1 MGRSSHEK
9 QPRYRGE
16 HWIKARLPAHAEP
29 WLHGRKHSIRKRS
42 KGTGAASAELTAL
55 LERHPWTWPKRPV
68 YFFSDPHADA
78 DAMIASLVASG
89 GIRKTGARDK
99 DFRLTKAGRKAQ
111 FLIGGDCF
119 DKGPSC
125 LRLLRTLKRVSDRGG
140 DLRILAGNHDVR
152 TMLGMRSLLPGQDP
166 MSRHF
171 FIRMGGKA
179 IPLLKEIHEHYV
191 TSGRSHIHVPGTH
204 ECRRLLYPGKTWFRE
219 FPKAAAEL
227 LPQRTINR
235 EIGKLNTKIAQFE
248 ELCHDAGL
256 ELDQVY
262 AAALQWHRLFL
273 DRKGEFSWF
282 YRQMRLALRR
292 GSFLFLHAG
301 LDDDVAWLINDRGV
315 RNLNREFRRQ
325 LHKGGFR
332 FYYGSIANAIRTKYR
347 SVDKPLSRRGASLV
361 HDSGIHVIVHGHRSL
376 NTGQRIT
383 LRKEMVNFECD
394 ITMDRHSRRRE
405 GLKGP
410 GAGVTVIH
418 PAGHITGIST
428 DYPRVKIF
436 DPRYL
441 GLPG

>member
-1 MGRSSHEK
+1 VDRPGARK
-9 QPRYRGE
+9 QPRYCGE
-16 HWIKARLPAHAEP
+16 QWIRARLPADYEP

-42 KGTGAASAELTAL
+42 KGTRAASAELAAQ
-55 LERHPWTWPKRPV
+55 LERYPWTWPKRPV

-89 GIRKTGARDK
+89 GVRKTGTRDR

-125 LRLLRTLKRVSDRGG
+125 LRLLRILRHLARRGG

-171 FIRMGGKA
+171 FIRMGGKT
-179 IPLLKEIHEHYV
+179 IPLLKEIHEQYV
-191 TSGRSHIHVPGTH
+191 STGRSHIHVPGLD
-204 ECRRLLYPGKTWFRE
+204 ECRRRLYPGKEWFRE
-219 FPKAAAEL
+219 FPRAAAEL
-227 LPQRTINR
+227 LPQRTIDR
-235 EIGKLNTKIAQFE
+235 EISKLNTKIDRFE
-248 ELCHDAGL
+248 ELCGEAGL
-256 ELDQVY
+256 ALDQVY
-262 AAALQWHRLFL
+262 AAALQWHTLFL
-273 DRKGEFSWF
+273 DRRGEFSWF
-282 YRQMRLALRR
+282 YRRMRLALRR

-347 SVDKPLSRRGASLV
+347 SVDKPLSRHGARLV
-361 HDSGIHVIVHGHRSL
+361 HDSGIHAIVHGHRSL
-376 NTGQRIT
+376 NAGQRIT
-383 LRKEMVNFECD
+383 LRKGMVNFECD
-394 ITMDRHSRRRE
+394 TTMDRHSRLRG
-405 GLKGP
+405 GLKGA
-410 GAGVTVIH
+410 GAGVTVVH

-428 DYPRVKIF
+428 DYPRVKIL
-436 DPRYL
+436 DPHDL
-441 GLPG
+441 ALPE

>member
-1 MGRSSHEK
+1 MGKAPHDK
-9 QPRYRGE
+9 HPRYRGE
-16 HWIKARLPAHAEP
+16 HWIKARLPAQAEP

-42 KGTGAASAELTAL
+42 KGSGAASAELAAL
-55 LERHPWTWPKRPV
+55 LERYPWTWPKRPV

-78 DAMIASLVASG
+78 DAMIASLIASG
-89 GIRKTGARDK
+89 GVRKTGTRDK
-99 DFRLTKAGRKAQ
+99 DIELTKAGRKAQ

-125 LRLLRTLKRVSDRGG
+125 LRLLRTLKRLSDRGG

-152 TMLGMRSLLPGQDP
+152 TMLGMRSLLPDQDP

-179 IPLLKEIHEHYV
+179 IPLLKEIHDHYV
-191 TSGRSHIHVPGTH
+191 TSGKSHIHVPGVR
-204 ECRRLLYPGKTWFRE
+204 ECRQRLYPGRDWFRE
-219 FPKAAAEL
+219 FPLAAADQ
-227 LPQRTINR
+227 LPRRTIER
-235 EIGKLNTKIAQFE
+235 EISRLNTKIEKFEAQ
-248 ELCHDAGL
+248 CHDAGL
-256 ELDQVY
+256 ELDQAY
-262 AAALQWHRLFL
+262 AAALQWHALFL

-282 YRQMRLALRR
+282 YRRMRLALRR

-325 LHKGGFR
+325 LHSGGFR

-361 HDSGIHVIVHGHRSL
+361 HDSGIHAIVHGHRAL
-376 NTGQRIT
+376 TAGQRIA
-383 LRKEMVNFECD
+383 LRKDMVNFECD
-394 ITMDRHSRRRE
+394 ITMDRHSRRRD
-405 GLKGP
+405 GLKGA

-428 DYPRVKIF
+428 DYPRVKVF
-436 DPRYL
+436 NPQNL

>member
-1 MGRSSHEK
+1 M
-9 QPRYRGE
+9 Q
-16 HWIKARLPAHAEP
+16 AEP
-29 WLHGRKHSIRKRS
+29 WLHGSKHSIHQRS
-42 KGTGAASAELTAL
+42 KGSGAASAELAAL
-55 LERHPWTWPKRPV
+55 LERHPWTWPRRPV

-89 GIRKTGARDK
+89 GIRKTGTRDK

-125 LRLLRTLKRVSDRGG
+125 LQLLRTLKLVSNRGG

-152 TMLGMRSLLPGQDP
+152 TMLGMRSLLPDQDP
-166 MSRHF
+166 MNRHF

-191 TSGRSHIHVPGTH
+191 TSGRSHIRAPGIR
-204 ECRRLLYPGKTWFRE
+204 ECRRRLYPGKDWFRQ
-219 FPKAAAEL
+219 FPKAAADL
-227 LPQRTINR
+227 LPQRTIDR
-235 EIGKLNTKIAQFE
+235 EISKLNTKIEKFEAQ
-248 ELCHDAGL
+248 CHEAGL

-282 YRQMRLALRR
+282 YRHMRLALRR

-325 LHKGGFR
+325 LHEDGFR

-361 HDSGIHVIVHGHRSL
+361 HDSGIHAIVHGHRNL
-376 NTGQRIT
+376 LAGQRIT
-383 LRKEMVNFECD
+383 LRKGMMHFECD
-394 ITMDRHSRRRE
+394 TTMDRHTRQKE
-405 GLKGP
+405 GLKGA

-428 DYPRVKIF
+428 DYPSVKVF
-436 DPRYL
+436 DPGNL